1 MDCSFYVVEQL
12 QMIVS
17 YRFNKK
23 CAAFSILK
31 NRFILLF
38 LTLFF
43 TYTYFLV
50 ETSSINKQPEHILRL
65 LMANVLQSPRSFK
78 VSSNNFTLN
87 YFVGGNSNDGNKVNC
102 DDDIL
107 SPYSSDGECNQSDS
121 IVSAHT
127 DESRGTSDTS
137 STSSDHEVEILKST
151 SPEPSFISLS
161 EMYQI
166 DLELSRQVGKEVY
179 NISEYGSVASFIQSR
194 IEAGIENGSFL
205 ITNLNSVLKQFN
217 QWKQELPMVEPFYA
231 VKCNPDPAIVRL
243 LASLGCSFD
252 CATMGEVDLVLHG
265 LGNDLSFANLNKAA
279 TSVVYANPAKMEHM
293 LKYAIDNNVKM
304 TVFDGEDELH
314 KIASLPGGKNMQLL
328 LRLTTD
334 DKSSICRFSK
344 KFGCPVAEAPKL
356 LEVAKSLGLHVAGV
370 SFHVGSGCGDANAYK
385 TALDHARK
393 VFDCAESYG
402 MTPMTIVDLGGGFPG
417 DTGGYGGPG
426 MPTFQ
431 QLATAIREGIVD
443 FMKVE
448 KRSSDKVRFIA
459 EPGRYF
465 VSASTV
471 ISTKIYSR
479 KGGNNK
485 YQALYV
491 DDGVYG
497 SFNNVVYDHANPI
510 PMLLADAVAATKGE
524 VETKELLPSAV
535 FGPTCDGLDQM
546 CSLESTNLPR
556 CEVGEWLI
564 WDNMGAYTHTA
575 SFVFNGYTHIPSKSY
590 CFI

>member
-1 MDCSFYVVEQL
+1 MLLIINLLTIDTS
-12 QMIVS
+12 S
-17 YRFNKK
+17 FNK
-23 CAAFSILK
+23 
-31 NRFILLF
+31 
-38 LTLFF
+38 
-43 TYTYFLV
+43 
-50 ETSSINKQPEHILRL
+50 PERILRL
-65 LMANVLQSPRSFK
+65 LMANVLQSPPSFK
-78 VSSNNFTLN
+78 VSSNIFTLN
-87 YFVGGNSNDGNKVNC
+87 YLVEGNSNDGNQFNC
-102 DDDIL
+102 DDYTL
-107 SPYSSDGECNQSDS
+107 SPYSSDGECNQTGSV
-121 IVSAHT
+121 VSAHT
-127 DESRGTSDTS
+127 DDSRGTSDTS
-137 STSSDHEVEILKST
+137 STSSDHEVDVFKST
-151 SPEPSFISLS
+151 SPESSFINLC
-161 EMYQI
+161 EIHQI
-166 DLELSRQVGKEVY
+166 HLELSRQVGKEVF
-179 NISEYGSVASFIQSR
+179 NISEYGSVASFMQYR
-194 IEAGIENGSFL
+194 IETGIETGSFL
-205 ITNLNSVLKQFN
+205 VTNLNSVLKQFN
-217 QWKQELPMVEPFYA
+217 QWKQELPMVDPFYA

-252 CATMGEVDLVLHG
+252 CATMGEIDLVLHG

-293 LKYAIDNNVKM
+293 LKFAIENKVKM
-304 TVFDGEDELH
+304 TVFDGEDELY
-314 KIASLPGGKNMQLL
+314 KISSIPGGNNLQLL

-356 LEVAKSLGLHVAGV
+356 LEIAKSLGLHVAGV

-385 TALDHARK
+385 TALDHART
-393 VFDCAESYG
+393 VFDCAESLD

-417 DTGGYGGPG
+417 DTSGYGGPG
-426 MPTFQ
+426 MPTFH
-431 QLATAIREGIVD
+431 QLAATIRDGIAD
-443 FMKVE
+443 FMKIE
-448 KRSSDKVRFIA
+448 KRSCDKIRFIA

-465 VSASTV
+465 VSASTS
-471 ISTKIYSR
+471 ITTKVYSR
-479 KGGNNK
+479 KGGSNK

-510 PMLLADAVAATKGE
+510 PMLLSDAVSVAKGE
-524 VETKELLPSAV
+524 VHSKEVIPSAV

-546 CSLESTNLPR
+546 CSLESTNLPH